1 MQHASQVPSS
11 NFQFTK
17 LISNLLI
24 IDLNPEFPMTTPARR
39 RKALSLIS
47 PWLRS
52 QWAQKHSNGNQA
64 LCA

>member
-1 MQHASQVPSS
+1 MQHASKVPSS
-11 NFQFTK
+11 NFQFTT

-24 IDLNPEFPMTTPARR
+24 IDLNPEFPMTTPSRR

-52 QWAQKHSNGNQA
+52 Q
-64 LCA
+64 